1 MGYLIEPGFLTTTV
15 VIQEADFQGCGT
27 TPVLLLQGKPGIVF
41 QLFSVMAKVNF
52 PGNYL
57 SASPYTIIGN
67 INGLEVA
74 ATHFDNFNGYEIP
87 CIYSIG
93 VNPSTDNAQKAG
105 NNLDISTRSG
115 ADPTGT
121 GDVTFKIVYRELSF

>member
-1 MGYLIEPGFLTTTV
+1 MGYLIKPELLTTTV

-41 QLFSVMAKVNF
+41 QLFSVMAQTN
-52 PGNYL
+52 GTYA
-57 SASPYTIIGN
+57 SASPYIIIGN
-67 INGLEVA
+67 IQNLEVA
-74 ATHFDNFNGYEIP
+74 ATHFDNFNDAQRP

-93 VNPSTDNAQKAG
+93 VNPSTDNTQKEG
-105 NNLDISTRSG
+105 NNLDVSTRSG
-115 ADPTGT
+115 VDPIGT